1 MSPDAS
7 SSFSPIIVEHD
18 AKNLLAKAEI
28 KVPRG
33 IETKEFPNKVE
44 LAFPVVLKVSD
55 PHILHKTDVGGV
67 KLNLS
72 KTELRREFMAM
83 KKKFPD
89 SSFLIEEMQP
99 QGIEFIIGVVKD
111 ATFGYVIMLGT
122 GGIYTELYHDVTFRK
137 IPINLADAGEMINDI
152 RSGIFC
158 EGFRGIQINCTALKS
173 TMLSISNMIVEGK
186 HDILSMDLNP
196 VIVTKEDAVVADAKI
211 SVKPEGVSHLDPRSD
226 K

>member
-1 MSPDAS
+1 MYPDAS
-7 SSFSPIIVEHD
+7 ISDTIVIAEHE
-18 AKNLLAKAEI
+18 AKNLLAKTGI

-33 IETKEFPNKVE
+33 VETREFPAEIE
-44 LAFPVVLKVSD
+44 LTFPVALKVSD
-55 PHILHKTDVGGV
+55 PRILHKTDVGGV
-67 KLNLS
+67 KLNLR
-72 KTELRREFMAM
+72 KDELENEFRAM

-99 QGIEFIIGVVKD
+99 QGIEFIVGMVKD
-111 ATFGYVIMLGT
+111 ATFGYVIMLGA

-137 IPINLADAGEMINDI
+137 IPINLADAGEMIKDI

-158 EGFRGIQINCTALKS
+158 DGFRGIQVNCNALKD
-173 TMLSISNMIVEGK
+173 LLISISNMTVEAK

-211 SVKPEGVSHLDPRSD
+211 SVKPEGVSHL
-226 K
+226 KLQK